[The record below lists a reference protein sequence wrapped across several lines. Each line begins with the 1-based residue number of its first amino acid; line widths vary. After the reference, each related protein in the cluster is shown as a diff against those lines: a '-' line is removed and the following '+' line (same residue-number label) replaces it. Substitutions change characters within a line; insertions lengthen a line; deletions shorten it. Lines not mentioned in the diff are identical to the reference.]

1 MLTEINTVKND
12 YWGDLVCF
20 GDESGSPCFWGKKK
34 LIKCLTPEA
43 TEVIIGMN
51 LYVYNKNFET
61 EYKEERV
68 KIVNDEI
75 KEAYEAFLL
84 DLDSID
90 EIFLREYNVS

>member
-20 GDESGSPCFWGKKK
+20 GDESGAPCFWGKKK

-90 EIFLREYNVS
+90 